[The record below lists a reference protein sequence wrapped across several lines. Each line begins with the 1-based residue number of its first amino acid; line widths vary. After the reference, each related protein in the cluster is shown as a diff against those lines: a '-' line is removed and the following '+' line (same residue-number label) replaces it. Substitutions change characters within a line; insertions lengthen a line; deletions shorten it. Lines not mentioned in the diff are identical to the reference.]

1 MDELKTRY
9 PAITAC
15 RLAVEAMP
23 SGEAEAHVDILL
35 PQHQIIFNE
44 VAADADA
51 ARAKALALEHSAE
64 LQARIAD
71 MQAMQRA
78 LQSLARDCHGDQRPE
93 CPILDDLAG
102 TPPPH

>member
-35 PQHQIIFNE
+35 PQHQIILNA
-44 VAADADA
+44 VGPDAEA
-51 ARAKALALEHSAE
+51 ARARALAAAAARLSE
-64 LQARIAD
+64 LAKRDPRI
-71 MQAMQRA
+71 
-78 LQSLARDCHGDQRPE
+78 LK
-93 CPILDDLAG
+93 
-102 TPPPH
+102 

>member
-1 MDELKTRY
+1 MLELRARF

-15 RLAVEAMP
+15 HVAIETLP

-51 ARAKALALEHSAE
+51 ARAKALAAAAARLAE
-64 LQARIAD
+64 LAKRDPRILS
-71 MQAMQRA
+71 Q
-78 LQSLARDCHGDQRPE
+78 LL
-93 CPILDDLAG
+93 L
-102 TPPPH
+102 